1 MESQTFVIKNEIKD
15 SLAYFRK
22 LEADVAILGNVNEKL
37 KERLVSNKKQF
48 QRNVQYS
55 GRQCLEAVAIP
66 TSVCDTALKEKE
78 GQIFHEIG
86 VEVGERNV

>member
-1 MESQTFVIKNEIKD
+1 MYTETVVLNKLSKQELVPQAHNTEANMESQTFVIKNETKD

-48 QRNVQYS
+48 
-55 GRQCLEAVAIP
+55 
-66 TSVCDTALKEKE
+66 
-78 GQIFHEIG
+78 
-86 VEVGERNV
+86 